1 MNKTILG
8 LDIGDSTIGVAA
20 SDLSGTICVPVG
32 VIKRKSKAEDMD
44 DLQKIIE
51 ERNVGTIVIGLPL
64 DINGELGPQAKKV
77 KKYTSNIRKAT
88 DCEIVFVDER
98 FTSRMANNTLRTL
111 NIKRGK
117 EKGYEDALAASYILE
132 LYIKRNR

>member
-20 SDLSGTICVPVG
+20 SDPSGTICVPVG
-32 VIKRKSKAEDMD
+32 VIKRKSKVEDMAE
-44 DLQKIIE
+44 LQKIIE

-98 FTSRMANNTLRTL
+98 FTSKIANNTLRTL

-132 LYIKRNR
+132 LYVKRNR

>member
-20 SDLSGTICVPVG
+20 SDPSGTICVPVG
-32 VIKRKSKAEDMD
+32 VIKRKSKVEDMAE
-44 DLQKIIE
+44 LQKIIE

-98 FTSRMANNTLRTL
+98 FTSKIANNTLRTL

>member
-20 SDLSGTICVPVG
+20 SDPSGTICVPVG
-32 VIKRKSKAEDMD
+32 VIKRKSKVEDMAE
-44 DLQKIIE
+44 LQKIIE

-98 FTSRMANNTLRTL
+98 FTSKMANNTLRTL
-111 NIKRGK
+111 NVKRGK

>member
-1 MNKTILG
+1 MNKTMLG

-20 SDLSGTICVPVG
+20 SDPSGIICVPVG
-32 VIKRKSKAEDMD
+32 VIKRKSKVEDMAE
-44 DLQKIIE
+44 LQKIIE
-51 ERNVGTIVIGLPL
+51 DRNVGTIVIGLPL

-98 FTSRMANNTLRTL
+98 FTSKMANNTLKTL
-111 NIKRGK
+111 NVKRGK

>member
-20 SDLSGTICVPVG
+20 SDPSGTICVPVG
-32 VIKRKSKAEDMD
+32 VIKRKSKVEDMAE
-44 DLQKIIE
+44 LQKIIE

-98 FTSRMANNTLRTL
+98 FTSKMANNILRTL
-111 NIKRGK
+111 NVKRGK

>member
-20 SDLSGTICVPVG
+20 SDPSGTICVPVG
-32 VIKRKSKAEDMD
+32 VIKRKSKVEDMAE
-44 DLQKIIE
+44 LQKIIE

>member
-20 SDLSGTICVPVG
+20 SDPSGTICVPVG
-32 VIKRKSKAEDMD
+32 VIKRKSKVEDMAE
-44 DLQKIIE
+44 LQKIIE

-132 LYIKRNR
+132 LYVKRNR